1 MLSLLLGVGLG
12 VGLGLGWFALKLR
25 LGWEFQSGLVRT
37 GVGFGVGALF
47 GIMVVRVLVVALVV
61 VYGQGLMWCGAEGSV

>member
-12 VGLGLGWFALKLR
+12 VGLGWFALKLR
-25 LGWEFQSGLVRT
+25 LGWEFQSGLVRA

-61 VYGQGLMWCGAEGSV
+61 V